1 MTTSTVL
8 RGLEQRG
15 LVGRI
20 RDTQDARIRRVL
32 LTIAGNTLVTQAV
45 DVAEQADKA
54 FWRPGFQDHMFELL
68 EALASFDG

>member
-20 RDTQDARIRRVL
+20 LDTQDARIRRVL

-45 DVAEQADKA
+45 DVAEQADKD
-54 FWRPGFQDHMFELL
+54 FCGRVSKTTCSSCSKH
-68 EALASFDG
+68 